1 MRAAAVF
8 PSTKQM
14 KVVDHPEPHLEH
26 PSDVLVRVLEV
37 GICGTDREIARFE
50 YGEPPPGEDHL
61 VLGHESLAEVLEV
74 GPEVKGLVPGDLAVP
89 MVRRPCA
96 SAACAACRAGRA
108 DFCFTGEYEERGI
121 NRLHGFMT
129 ERAVDEARWF
139 VPVPPALRDLGVLVE
154 PLSVAEKGI
163 RQAVDVLRRLPFIDV
178 EAKRREDRTKREDRA
193 KAVVIGAGAIGLLA
207 AMALRARGLEVWL
220 WSREPRDSPQAR
232 LVEAVG
238 GRYRNTAERPLTA
251 LAAEVGFI
259 AFIFEA
265 TGAAPIAFEAMPLLG
280 ANGIFCL
287 TGVPGRKGPLPI
299 EAEAIMKSL
308 VLRNQVV
315 FGSVNAGPDSFRA
328 AVEDLTTF
336 AQRWPREISSLVS
349 SRHDLDE
356 VPVLLGQPPVGT
368 KSIVR
373 VAS

>member
-1 MRAAAVF
+1 MRAVAVF

-14 KVVDHPEPHLEH
+14 KVVDHPEPRLER

-96 SAACAACRAGRA
+96 NDACTACRAGRA

-139 VPVPPALRDLGVLVE
+139 VAVPAELRDIGVLVE

-163 RQAVDVLRRLPFIDV
+163 GQAVEVLKRLPWIDLQS
-178 EAKRREDRTKREDRA
+178 KRREARA

-207 AMALRARGLEVWL
+207 TMALRARGLEVWL
-220 WSREPRDSPQAR
+220 WSREPRDGPQAR

-238 GRYRNTAERPLTA
+238 GRYRSTVERPLTA
-251 LAAEVGFI
+251 LAAEAGHI
-259 AFIFEA
+259 AFILEA
-265 TGAAPIAFEAMPLLG
+265 TGAAPVAFEAMPLLG
-280 ANGIFCL
+280 ANGVFCL

-299 EAEAIMKSL
+299 EADAIMKSL

-315 FGSVNAGPDSFRA
+315 YGSVNAGPDDFRA
-328 AVEDLTTF
+328 AVHDLTTF

-368 KSIVR
+368 KSVVR